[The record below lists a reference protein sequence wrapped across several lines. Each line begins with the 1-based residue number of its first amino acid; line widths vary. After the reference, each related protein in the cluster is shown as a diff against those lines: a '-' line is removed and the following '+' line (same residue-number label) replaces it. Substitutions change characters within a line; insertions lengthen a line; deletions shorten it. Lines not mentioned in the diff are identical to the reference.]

1 MRAHAVINRKAGSAL
16 GYSVRQLSNEAEAA
30 FEEAGHE
37 IEVHVVE
44 PEEIEAALDKAVA
57 ADPDVLVAGGG
68 DGTIRS
74 AASRLL
80 GSTIALGVLPLGTVN
95 RLARDLN
102 IPLEP
107 RAALR
112 ALASG
117 GYREIDVAEVNG
129 EIFLCNSM
137 LGLPSEISQERQ
149 NLRGRPFWPRLAGYF
164 KLLRTIL
171 ASRRHLELS
180 IDGDE
185 RKNRRVRVLSLAV
198 SNNVY
203 RREPSLIFTR
213 EALDQGQLGV
223 YIAKPHSGA
232 GLLWVLA
239 RAALGFWTGDD
250 RLDSLSAK
258 KVVIKTRKKRLRLSN
273 DGEVETLRAPL
284 YYQIHPKALKI
295 FAPRTQAE

>member
-1 MRAHAVINRKAGSAL
+1 MRVQAVINRKAGSAL
-16 GYSVRQLSNEAEAA
+16 GYSAEQLANEAEAA

-44 PEEIEAALDKAVA
+44 PEDIEAALDKAVA
-57 ADPDVLVAGGG
+57 EDPDIVVAGGG
-68 DGTIRS
+68 DGTVRS

-149 NLRGRPFWPRLAGYF
+149 KLRGRPFWPRLAGYF

-185 RKNRRVRVLSLAV
+185 KKGRRVRVLSLAV

-213 EALDQGQLGV
+213 EALDQGRLGV
-223 YIAKPHSGA
+223 YIAKPHSGL
-232 GLLWVLA
+232 GFLWVLA
-239 RAALGFWTGDD
+239 RAALGFWSGDD
-250 RLDSLSAK
+250 RFDSLSAR
-258 KVVIKTRKKRLRLSN
+258 KVVIKTRKKRLCLSN
-273 DGEVETLRAPL
+273 DGEVETLKAPL
-284 YYQIHPKALKI
+284 YYQIHPRALKV
-295 FAPRTQAE
+295 FAPLVQAE